1 MPKTKR
7 SSLVGVIHLPALPG
21 APRARGAAA
30 EVLKLAVRR
39 AVAEALALEGAGFD
53 TVVIENF
60 GDVPFYKDN
69 VPAITVS
76 AMSVVAA
83 AVREKVK
90 LPLGINVL
98 RNDGHSAL
106 AIAAATGC
114 QFIRVNVLSG
124 AAATDQGIIEG
135 RAADLMRERE
145 RLAQSGS
152 RIEVWGDVL
161 VKHARTLSVT
171 ELEPAIEEVALRAM
185 ADAVILTGPTTG
197 RAADIE
203 MLRAAAELGL
213 DTPLALGSGATPEN
227 IHRFSPFID
236 SVIVGSALRA
246 GGKAGAPLEARRL
259 KAFVKAWREAP

>member
-21 APRARGAAA
+21 APRARESLRQIA
-30 EVLKLAVRR
+30 RR
-39 AVAEALALEGAGFD
+39 AESEARALEAAGFD
-53 TVVIENF
+53 AVVIENF

-76 AMSVVAA
+76 AMSVIAA
-83 AVREKVK
+83 TVRDAVR
-90 LPLGINVL
+90 LPIGINVL

-106 AIAAATGC
+106 AIAAVTGC

-135 RAADLMRERE
+135 RAAELMRERAKLE
-145 RLAQSGS
+145 AAGT
-152 RIEVWGDVL
+152 RIDVWGDVL
-161 VKHARTLSVT
+161 VKHARTLSVI

-197 RAADIE
+197 RAADLE

-213 DTPLALGSGATPEN
+213 PTPLVLGSGATPEN
-227 IHRFSPFID
+227 IARFSPFID

-246 GGKAGAPLEARRL
+246 GGKAGAPLESRRL
-259 KAFVKAWREAP
+259 KAFAKAWREAP